1 MPDLTPAPPTILL
14 RIKRYDFSL
23 TRRYHTGQRINDSEA
38 YALNQ
43 MFAENIRNNT
53 IHWISK
59 AEAQAPKGLLST
71 EQLAE
76 LQTKI
81 SEYASK
87 YQFQVRHR
95 TRSMSP
101 IDVALEE
108 LALAQATAEGRQH
121 GLGPSDPAVKLRY
134 RQLLADP
141 SLQLKARELVNE
153 RERVAQDT
161 LSDLMEGYAV

>member
-1 MPDLTPAPPTILL
+1 MSDSSAPPTILL
-14 RIKRYDFSL
+14 RIRRYDFVL
-23 TRRYHTGQRINDSEA
+23 ARRYHAGQRINDSEA

-53 IHWISK
+53 IQWISK
-59 AEAQAPKGLLST
+59 AESKAPNGLLTPSQMT
-71 EQLAE
+71 E

-95 TRSMSP
+95 TRSSSP
-101 IDVALEE
+101 IDIALEE
-108 LALAQATAEGRQH
+108 LALSQATAEGRQQ
-121 GLGPSDPAVKLRY
+121 GLGPADPAVKLRY
-134 RQLLADP
+134 RQLLTDP

-153 RERVAQDT
+153 RERVAQET
-161 LSDLMEGYAV
+161 LSDLMEGYGI